1 MNARERLQ
9 ESDDAVRA
17 ELPPELLP
25 VWERVRR
32 TIRATGYAT
41 RVECFLDWVHDHSAE
56 VARYQAEALERDV
69 RRLERAER
77 QAYGVDRGEPDD
89 ELARAFHE
97 AWLAE
102 PEAPTVPVQSARTAG
117 ATAYAYPTIPPF

>member
-1 MNARERLQ
+1 MNARERLA

-25 VWERVRR
+25 VWERVKR
-32 TIRATGYAT
+32 TIRETGYAS

-56 VARYQAEALERDV
+56 VARYQAEAMARAVRKLERLDV
-69 RRLERAER
+69 PEN
-77 QAYGVDRGEPDD
+77 DRGEPDD
-89 ELARAFHE
+89 ALALAFHE

-102 PEAPTVPVQSARTAG
+102 PEAPSCPVLSHRRAAETHYVYPTVP
-117 ATAYAYPTIPPF
+117 PF